1 MGQGC
6 CRTASVYPERDAQ
19 YVRKDSLTSFGDAGT
34 RDAAAATAAGDG
46 GRRHDSVGLSLKQAD
61 AAPMVLLTPPHTL
74 QQQQQQQQ
82 QQEQQQAQAQQQQ
95 HQQQQQQQQQQHQYP
110 PLPVQKPAEQVSEKK
125 REPAERVAEAPPLLP
140 PLPPASVPPVRKDS
154 AVHLA
159 NASSVSSS
167 YVSTAKQ
174 SSRSSAA
181 ASKHTDDQAAA
192 AAAAAAG
199 NNGQPTTTT
208 SNTRSPQVQTIGGR
222 LYNEEQ
228 EIPKTV
234 SIYHQTNVP
243 SEMDTV
249 SKHSEELPRP
259 ISFTGVSQVNRAPS
273 WSMADT
279 AHAPP
284 SSPPPP
290 PPPPQSVEEP
300 SLGTVRTVPQDS
312 SAIGN
317 DSAEAMMAEYPPV
330 PTQPSSSASGSGGH
344 ASPASGP
351 NQTIA
356 SASANTVLGAAAAA
370 QTPPAE
376 APAAAEPPTPTPTA
390 PPASALLSDSAVPS
404 CGSGSGTVICNRV
417 TESVDQKGRRRV
429 NGYTLTKHLGSGRY
443 GDVYLAE
450 AGEKNNKRLYALKEV
465 SRKLFGGGGGGGGG
479 KAGGGEAKNKGK
491 DGSTLSKE
499 VLVLMLIN
507 HPNVVKL
514 FEVLDDESMK
524 QQYLVLEYVDGGPI
538 MTLNEKGV
546 AAESPFPED
555 VTRNYFQQTVEGLA
569 YLHNHNI
576 IHKDIKPE
584 NLLVTRDR
592 TTVKLADFGVSRLM
606 ASEDDGSRDTS
617 GTPLFLSP
625 ETCRGDF
632 SSGKSNDIW
641 ALGVTLY
648 IFMYGRTPFAAA
660 KTEIL
665 LYQRIQDD
673 EILYPSKPRYSR
685 DLRGLIRR
693 LLERNVLLRITLNE
707 IRNNAWVRGSC
718 ELLPEEE
725 IEQIQSSKAQSAA
738 GPGGAAGARG
748 GAERRTVTPIHM
760 VDSRTAAGRENDINI
775 LIVEDVFLV
784 KKLTERMVLKY
795 LDSARKV
802 NVSMVSDGAD
812 AVEACKETRFHL
824 VFMDVHMSHVSGV
837 SATWQ
842 INEYEQ
848 KNRLAPTNIVG
859 LTADP
864 AADMDALCIE
874 AGMHEVIQKPLKP
887 DVLRELLERFQLP
900 TNPDT
905 GNTTFDAADF
915 KKGEVRGGGANHAYL
930 KSYQEHITRTS
941 TDGDREKDAAAG
953 GEGGDRHPDSGLSR
967 GVSTHTHTSDTSGAS
982 GASSDKFSHR
992 MSAATQ
998 PNSTYTNYLGGQAT
1012 LSREG
1017 SSSSVTST
1025 HEGGMSDPSDMRNRS
1040 LHCMKTHQNM
1050 YKGSKK
1056 SCDKK
1061 FMYVSEEDF
1070 PIAKYAAMQ
1079 VVVEQ
1084 TDHAVLNALTP
1095 DDMRDLH
1102 DVWNDEFERWVFE
1115 LQAIHG
1121 YIPLEELSLKL
1132 LHSDV
1137 WTEIREKKEALNRG
1151 TPGGYAP
1158 PPPPPLPVS
1167 RGGGGGGG
1175 GGCGVQVFA
1184 FEEKGNRRSMEDTFA
1199 VLPYPT
1205 VFEDA
1210 RDVDGAEVV
1219 VGVFDGH
1226 GGKYAAEYCRHYM
1239 MGKLLRSPLYRTD
1252 LPAALR
1258 HSYADCNKGF
1268 FKKVEGV
1275 DCDAGT
1281 TAVMAVV
1288 RGGTLTVANVGD
1300 CRLVVGGATADGA
1313 PTVSQL
1319 TNLHVCTDEGERT
1332 AVEQR
1337 GGSVIHY
1344 MGNWRVNGVLLVT
1357 RSIGDM
1363 PCRDFV
1369 TCEPDIHTYH
1379 LSRRDRFAV
1388 LASDGLWD
1396 VVSPEEVCEQVA
1408 ASITEIDEARLAMLE
1423 GGDGEE
1429 DEESELSAS
1438 SSGSGGG
1445 GGAGG
1450 DQEEAAQISY
1460 AMIPEALASYALE
1473 KGSTDNIT
1481 CAIIFFQWPEDAEDT

>member
-6 CRTASVYPERDAQ
+6 CRTASVYPARDAQ
-19 YVRKDSLTSFGDAGT
+19 YVRKDSLTSFGNAGSGGE
-34 RDAAAATAAGDG
+34 AAAAASEG
-46 GRRHDSVGLSLKQAD
+46 GLRHDSVGLSLAKQAD

-74 QQQQQQQQ
+74 QQQ
-82 QQEQQQAQAQQQQ
+82 A
-95 HQQQQQQQQQQHQYP
+95 QQQQQQQQQQQPQRRQYP
-110 PLPVQKPAEQVSEKK
+110 PLPVQKPAEQASEKK
-125 REPAERVAEAPPLLP
+125 REPGERLAEAPPLLP
-140 PLPPASVPPVRKDS
+140 PLPPASVPPVVRKDS
-154 AVHLA
+154 GVHLA
-159 NASSVSSS
+159 NASSISSS

-181 ASKHTDDQAAA
+181 ASKHTDDQA

-243 SEMDTV
+243 SEMDTM

-273 WSMADT
+273 WSLADT
-279 AHAPP
+279 AHAVDRAPLPP
-284 SSPPPP
+284 ASPPPP

-344 ASPASGP
+344 ASPPSGP

-356 SASANTVLGAAAAA
+356 SVSVNTVLGTTVA
-370 QTPPAE
+370 PPAE

-390 PPASALLSDSAVPS
+390 PPASALLSDPAVPGS
-404 CGSGSGTVICNRV
+404 GSGSGTVICNRV

-443 GDVYLAE
+443 GDVYLVE

-465 SRKLFGGGGGGGGG
+465 SRKLFGGGGG
-479 KAGGGEAKNKGK
+479 KAGGGGEAKNKGK

-514 FEVLDDESMK
+514 IEVLDDESMK

-685 DLRGLIRR
+685 DLRALIRR

-725 IEQIQSSKAQSAA
+725 IEQIQSCKAQSAA
-738 GPGGAAGARG
+738 GPGATGARG
-748 GAERRTVTPIHM
+748 GAERRTVTPFHM
-760 VDSRTAAGRENDINI
+760 VDSRTDTGKENDINI

-784 KKLTERMVLKY
+784 KKLTER
-795 LDSARKV
+795 
-802 NVSMVSDGAD
+802 SMH
-812 AVEACKETRFHL
+812 T
-824 VFMDVHMSHVSGV
+824 HMSTNSCL
-837 SATWQ
+837 
-842 INEYEQ
+842 
-848 KNRLAPTNIVG
+848 RLCGPFPG
-859 LTADP
+859 DP
-864 AADMDALCIE
+864 KQASKQTKTQE
-874 AGMHEVIQKPLKP
+874 A
-887 DVLRELLERFQLP
+887 
-900 TNPDT
+900 
-905 GNTTFDAADF
+905 
-915 KKGEVRGGGANHAYL
+915 
-930 KSYQEHITRTS
+930 SHIC
-941 TDGDREKDAAAG
+941 
-953 GEGGDRHPDSGLSR
+953 
-967 GVSTHTHTSDTSGAS
+967 
-982 GASSDKFSHR
+982 
-992 MSAATQ
+992 TQ
-998 PNSTYTNYLGGQAT
+998 PTQALGA
-1012 LSREG
+1012 RA
-1017 SSSSVTST
+1017 
-1025 HEGGMSDPSDMRNRS
+1025 
-1040 LHCMKTHQNM
+1040 KI
-1050 YKGSKK
+1050 
-1056 SCDKK
+1056 
-1061 FMYVSEEDF
+1061 
-1070 PIAKYAAMQ
+1070 PIP
-1079 VVVEQ
+1079 
-1084 TDHAVLNALTP
+1084 TD
-1095 DDMRDLH
+1095 
-1102 DVWNDEFERWVFE
+1102 
-1115 LQAIHG
+1115 
-1121 YIPLEELSLKL
+1121 
-1132 LHSDV
+1132 
-1137 WTEIREKKEALNRG
+1137 
-1151 TPGGYAP
+1151 
-1158 PPPPPLPVS
+1158 
-1167 RGGGGGGG
+1167 
-1175 GGCGVQVFA
+1175 
-1184 FEEKGNRRSMEDTFA
+1184 
-1199 VLPYPT
+1199 
-1205 VFEDA
+1205 
-1210 RDVDGAEVV
+1210 
-1219 VGVFDGH
+1219 
-1226 GGKYAAEYCRHYM
+1226 
-1239 MGKLLRSPLYRTD
+1239 
-1252 LPAALR
+1252 
-1258 HSYADCNKGF
+1258 
-1268 FKKVEGV
+1268 
-1275 DCDAGT
+1275 
-1281 TAVMAVV
+1281 
-1288 RGGTLTVANVGD
+1288 
-1300 CRLVVGGATADGA
+1300 
-1313 PTVSQL
+1313 
-1319 TNLHVCTDEGERT
+1319 
-1332 AVEQR
+1332 
-1337 GGSVIHY
+1337 
-1344 MGNWRVNGVLLVT
+1344 
-1357 RSIGDM
+1357 
-1363 PCRDFV
+1363 
-1369 TCEPDIHTYH
+1369 
-1379 LSRRDRFAV
+1379 
-1388 LASDGLWD
+1388 
-1396 VVSPEEVCEQVA
+1396 
-1408 ASITEIDEARLAMLE
+1408 
-1423 GGDGEE
+1423 
-1429 DEESELSAS
+1429 
-1438 SSGSGGG
+1438 
-1445 GGAGG
+1445 
-1450 DQEEAAQISY
+1450 
-1460 AMIPEALASYALE
+1460 
-1473 KGSTDNIT
+1473 
-1481 CAIIFFQWPEDAEDT
+1481 